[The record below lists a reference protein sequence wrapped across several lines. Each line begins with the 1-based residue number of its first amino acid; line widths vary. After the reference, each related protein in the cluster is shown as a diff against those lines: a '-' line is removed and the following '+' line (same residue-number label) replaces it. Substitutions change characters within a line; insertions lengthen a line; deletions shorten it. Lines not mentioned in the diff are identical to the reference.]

1 MLDYFNG
8 KPIRQKTLRRPKS
21 FSVSTL
27 GLRHINC
34 SVDMASKQVPDVHE
48 MTSPASPQEPAE
60 ARAKFDKHGIKLEP
74 HPSDD
79 PNDPLNWPTSKK
91 CFMLFILCLCAFA
104 GTAQSG
110 ANAAGVVVQAMAYGV
125 QPSDMINTVS
135 AVLAG
140 VCTGPIFAMALAHYI
155 GRCPVILWGLL
166 ISMCCNVWSGSM
178 TDPGDFI
185 PYAMSRWLG
194 GTFGAFPIALGGGF
208 IVDMFYLHQRGKAFA
223 FYTSSALFGISV
235 ANTVSGFIVQYNP
248 WPVQFWWVSVLLA
261 FCAILTAVFLEDTTY
276 ARTPNDPINEKAMKT
291 SGLTKKLLTYIPV
304 RGTMENSPQNT
315 HGPFDCILIG
325 LQPPTMLAGFF
336 ILIVFAWGGVVLNN
350 LSVYLQNPVAI
361 GGYGFSPVRNAEFS
375 FVNFVSTAAAQL
387 YGFAFD
393 DRLPLWRCKK
403 NGGVWRPE
411 YRLWPVLA
419 APLVLSPIGL
429 GLFGAANAEH
439 YHFMV
444 LAVAVFFVNMADV
457 MCLPIVNAYVVE
469 CFVDYAAEVT
479 TILSFYRQIL
489 GLCVNFFLPA
499 WTATVGIR
507 WVFGSMAF
515 FVLVGYGLTAILEWK
530 GPQIRAMSWSKFV
543 DTEDNEEL
551 FVKDR
556 E

>member
-1 MLDYFNG
+1 LCWFLFSSQTFPTLSLGYF
-8 KPIRQKTLRRPKS
+8 
-21 FSVSTL
+21 VSTL
-27 GLRHINC
+27 RLRYIDFAVN
-34 SVDMASKQVPDVHE
+34 MASKQVPDVHE
-48 MTSPASPQEPAE
+48 MTSPASPPESAD
-60 ARAKFDKHGIKLEP
+60 ARAKFDKNGIKLEP

-248 WPVQFWWVSVLLA
+248 WPVQFWWVSALLA
-261 FCAILTAVFLEDTTY
+261 FCAILTAIFLEDTTY

-291 SGLTKKLLTYIPV
+291 SGLTKKILTYIPV

-387 YGFAFD
+387 YGFAFN

-469 CFVDYAAEVT
+469 CF
-479 TILSFYRQIL
+479 
-489 GLCVNFFLPA
+489 
-499 WTATVGIR
+499 
-507 WVFGSMAF
+507 
-515 FVLVGYGLTAILEWK
+515 
-530 GPQIRAMSWSKFV
+530 
-543 DTEDNEEL
+543 
-551 FVKDR
+551 
-556 E
+556 